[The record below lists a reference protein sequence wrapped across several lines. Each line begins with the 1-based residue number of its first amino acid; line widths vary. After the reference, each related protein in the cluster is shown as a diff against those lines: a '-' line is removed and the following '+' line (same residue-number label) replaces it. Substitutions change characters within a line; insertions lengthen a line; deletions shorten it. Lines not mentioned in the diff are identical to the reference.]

1 MQIKPRLYPHPV
13 LAWFS
18 DDYQNCVFSPEIII
32 EGKKEFFRV
41 SMTCNTSSNSL
52 KDLIQQKKAAYAVH
66 VECTSTRYRSLF
78 TSFED
83 NFNFNIPVGNVD
95 GRVDVCRLILAQ
107 SEIHN
112 YSSSE
117 FHLDFECRSF
127 SLIPGDTLSVA
138 EDLSFSANKKDDE
151 LAKFPSIFTIVKNSG
166 IAPHSID
173 IDISGQKIKVLLDPN
188 LYQTFTYLNNDVL
201 MRSTLSSQILL
212 PALVFTLE
220 KITSQSDYSEL
231 MDLRWYRVLAKK
243 MKEMNIEITS
253 LNIYPEVSLVLANKL
268 LGDPISNS
276 LKDLENV
283 VVGGH

>member
-18 DDYQNCVFSPEIII
+18 DDYQNCVYSPEINV

-52 KDLIQQKKAAYAVH
+52 NELIQQKKAAYAVH

-78 TSFED
+78 ISFEN
-83 NFNFNIPVGNVD
+83 NFIFDIPAGNVD

-117 FHLDFECRSF
+117 FHLDFDGRSF
-127 SLIPGDTLSVA
+127 PLIPGDTLSVA
-138 EDLSFSANKKDDE
+138 EDLSFAANKKDDE
-151 LAKFPSIFTIVKNSG
+151 LAKLPSIFSIVRNSDV
-166 IAPHSID
+166 APNPVD
-173 IDISGQKIKVLLDPN
+173 IDISGQKIKVLLAPD
-188 LYQTFTYLNNDVL
+188 LYQSFTYLNNDIL
-201 MRSTLSSQILL
+201 MRSTLSSQLLL

-220 KITSQSDYSEL
+220 KITTQSDYSEL

-243 MKEMNIEITS
+243 MKEMNIEITN
-253 LNIYPEVSLVLANKL
+253 LNISSEVSLVLANKL

-283 VVGGH
+283 VVGGY